1 MEPFN
6 LFDKERIVIK
16 GEIMKKY
23 AYNEISLMQYIVLIN
38 GMQVATGVL
47 SLPRVL
53 AEKAGTDGW
62 IAILI
67 GWIFS
72 TISGVF
78 IVKTAARYPEDTIYD
93 ILIRVFGK
101 IVGRAFVVIY
111 MMYFSFYSCVVLVNA
126 MLYLKGW
133 LLPKTPDY
141 LVIFLFSIPTFLVAR
156 NCPRII
162 GRYSELT
169 FYTMLW
175 IPLFFLIPLKENGSW
190 MPFFPLLKDGWKPI
204 FTAVPTTIFAY
215 LGFDIAFFLYPFL
228 QKKQYAVHGMVI
240 ANTLT
245 MLFYLFATFVCFAYF
260 SPDSITQFNQPV
272 LNLLKVIEFRFLERF
287 DMILLALYLP
297 VVSTAWIPTIYCAVF
312 CSSQLLGKQDHSSHV
327 VILLLLIIGFI
338 FWTHPSWNEAEIWQ
352 QVLSNAGLGLTY
364 ILPIILWLYC
374 CLYEKFRQGRIH

>member
-1 MEPFN
+1 
-6 LFDKERIVIK
+6 
-16 GEIMKKY
+16 MKKY

-93 ILIRVFGK
+93 ILIRLFGK
-101 IVGRAFVVIY
+101 IVGKAFVVIY
-111 MMYFSFYSCVVLVNA
+111 MMYFAFYSCVVLVNA

-156 NCPRII
+156 NGPRII

-169 FYTMLW
+169 FIRCFGFRY
-175 IPLFFLIPLKENGSW
+175 FFDTS
-190 MPFFPLLKDGWKPI
+190 
-204 FTAVPTTIFAY
+204 
-215 LGFDIAFFLYPFL
+215 
-228 QKKQYAVHGMVI
+228 
-240 ANTLT
+240 
-245 MLFYLFATFVCFAYF
+245 
-260 SPDSITQFNQPV
+260 
-272 LNLLKVIEFRFLERF
+272 
-287 DMILLALYLP
+287 
-297 VVSTAWIPTIYCAVF
+297 
-312 CSSQLLGKQDHSSHV
+312 
-327 VILLLLIIGFI
+327 
-338 FWTHPSWNEAEIWQ
+338 
-352 QVLSNAGLGLTY
+352 
-364 ILPIILWLYC
+364 
-374 CLYEKFRQGRIH
+374 